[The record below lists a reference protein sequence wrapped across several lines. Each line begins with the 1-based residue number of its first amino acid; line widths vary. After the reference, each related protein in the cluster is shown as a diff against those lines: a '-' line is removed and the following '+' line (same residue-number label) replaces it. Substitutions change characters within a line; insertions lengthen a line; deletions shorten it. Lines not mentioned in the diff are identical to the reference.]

1 MIKRAPVWAFR
12 VHPAVEQERLQHDV
26 EAAVVLVRE
35 HEADVEPV
43 VVLAFSPNHG
53 IGAVRRL
60 ARFFVRHDL
69 RPAHA
74 VLSAKVSRELA
85 RGCIQDQVDGGPSE
99 NVDTFRK

>member
-1 MIKRAPVWAFR
+1 MLKCSSERCVWAPQGASF
-12 VHPAVEQERLQHDV
+12 AVERERLQHDV

-74 VLSAKVSRELA
+74 VLGAKVSRELA
-85 RGCIQDQVDGGPSE
+85 RGCIQDQVDGG
-99 NVDTFRK
+99 TFRK